1 MGERPRRLVFRPD
14 ESDLHRRRQQRQHGG
29 EPGQGPRLTYKKEDL
44 MRYMFRG
51 KAKRAV
57 KGVFGSK
64 KSVALVVAVLGASV
78 VAAVGLAGIWVTT
91 VSQDTNNVRMR
102 VVQNTAGNF
111 DSGWHYHP
119 GLVVVHVQKG
129 SVAFTTA
136 ISCTTKTYSAGESF
150 VEDPYV
156 PGRAVALGEFWWTAT
171 YIIGYGDPLAIPVTT
186 NPCP

>member
-1 MGERPRRLVFRPD
+1 
-14 ESDLHRRRQQRQHGG
+14 
-29 EPGQGPRLTYKKEDL
+29 
-44 MRYMFRG
+44 MRYSFKG
-51 KAKRAV
+51 KAKSAV
-57 KGVFGSK
+57 RSK
-64 KSVALVVAVLGASV
+64 KSIALVAAVLGAAA
-78 VAAVGLAGIWVTT
+78 VAAGGLAGIWNTT

-136 ISCTTKTYSAGESF
+136 ISCTTKTYSAGDSF

-156 PGRAVALGEFWWTAT
+156 AGHAVALGEFNTTVT
-171 YIIGYGDPLAIPVTT
+171 YIVGYGSPLAVPVTG

>member
-1 MGERPRRLVFRPD
+1 
-14 ESDLHRRRQQRQHGG
+14 
-29 EPGQGPRLTYKKEDL
+29 
-44 MRYMFRG
+44 MRYSFKGRAKSAVRGLFR
-51 KAKRAV
+51 
-57 KGVFGSK
+57 SN
-64 KSVALVVAVLGASV
+64 KSVALVAAVLGASV
-78 VAAVGLAGIWVTT
+78 VAAAGLAGIWTTT

-119 GLVVVHVQKG
+119 GLVVVHVKKG

-136 ISCTTKTYSAGESF
+136 VSCTTKTYSAGDSF

-156 PGRAVALGEFWWTAT
+156 AGHAVALGEFNWTAT
-171 YIIGYGDPLAIPVTT
+171 YIVGYGDPLAVPVTT